1 MCQEAS
7 SEGLGTWWQ
16 TGKVGYHTF
25 SESSSFPSKPGTLN
39 SSTSPIT
46 PVQGTRPP
54 TSFSSRLLVQNVCT
68 GHWRSSDKGRV
79 LGGSGSKEGIVRA
92 VRDEGCRCGGTWHL
106 AQTAMSQVVEVEL
119 THPGESRDQTS
130 ESVCREIVEDKI

>member
-1 MCQEAS
+1 MAANRKSRVSDVLREQQLSQQAW
-7 SEGLGTWWQ
+7 GHLTPAPLQ
-16 TGKVGYHTF
+16 
-25 SESSSFPSKPGTLN
+25 
-39 SSTSPIT
+39 SP

-54 TSFSSRLLVQNVCT
+54 TSFSSHLLVQNICT

-92 VRDEGCRCGGTWHL
+92 VRGEGCGCACTWHL
-106 AQTAMSQVVEVEL
+106 AQTAVSQVVEVEM
-119 THPGESRDQTS
+119 THPGEPRAQSS